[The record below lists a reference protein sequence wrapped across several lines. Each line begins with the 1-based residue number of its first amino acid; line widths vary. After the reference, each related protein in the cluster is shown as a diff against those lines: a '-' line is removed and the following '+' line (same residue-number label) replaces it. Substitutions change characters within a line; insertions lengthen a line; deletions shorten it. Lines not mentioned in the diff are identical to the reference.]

1 MWLVFTDTMIR
12 IVEVLLV
19 KPFILPFKIYKKS
32 IKNLSSHIYKEDTEV
47 DFVKEDF
54 QILVYLTEVY
64 DSLIVL
70 SYPIG
75 VIFTI
80 YMSLK
85 TNFDYSFSYYYL
97 TISLLFFYFSPILIS
112 FPKEILNII
121 LKNLNFLGIISKK

>member
-85 TNFDYSFSYYYL
+85 TNFDYSFGFYQL
-97 TISLLFFYFSPILIS
+97 TISLVLFYFSPIFIS